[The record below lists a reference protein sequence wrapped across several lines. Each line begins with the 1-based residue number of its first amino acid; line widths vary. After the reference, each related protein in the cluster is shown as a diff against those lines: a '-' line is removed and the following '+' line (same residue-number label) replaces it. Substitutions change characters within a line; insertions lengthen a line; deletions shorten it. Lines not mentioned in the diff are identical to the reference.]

1 MGENRIEPARLDS
14 IHSIELSILSVPLA
28 TAVSD
33 AKVLTGRQRPMS
45 EISVLVAEIR
55 SSDGLHGLGFSY
67 STRAGG
73 PAQYAHAKEIA
84 GELIGEDPNQIDKL
98 FEKLVWAGAAAGRG
112 GLAMQAIAALDIA
125 LYDMKAKRSGMPLAT
140 LLGAYRESVRV
151 YNTSGGYLSAT
162 TGEVLENIERSIEG
176 GLGGIKIKVGH
187 PDFKIDLERVQ
198 AVLERTYGR
207 VPLMVD
213 ANQQWDRTSALRH
226 GRVLDQFGLTWIE
239 EPIDAH
245 DFAGLAR
252 LVAVLD
258 TPIASGEMLTSVAE
272 VSTLVERRAADIVQA
287 DAPRL
292 GGVSQYL
299 RATALAEHAGL
310 AIAPHFVMELH
321 IHLAATHARESWVE
335 HFEWLTPLFHERLE
349 VRNGRMHVPS
359 RPGLGLSLS
368 DEARNWVRERV
379 IIAG

>member
-1 MGENRIEPARLDS
+1 MGEQRIEPARLDS

-28 TAVSD
+28 AAVSD

-45 EISVLVAEIR
+45 EISILVAEIR
-55 SSDGLHGLGFSY
+55 SAAGLYGLGFSY

-73 PAQYAHAKEIA
+73 PAQFAHAKEIA
-84 GELIGEDPNQIDKL
+84 GELIGEDPNQIGKL
-98 FEKLVWAGAAAGRG
+98 YEKLVWAGAAAGRG
-112 GLAMQAIAALDIA
+112 GVAVQAIAALDIA
-125 LYDMKAKRSGMPLAT
+125 LYDMKAKRAGMSLAT
-140 LLGAYRESVRV
+140 FVGAYRDSVRV
-151 YNTSGGYLSAT
+151 YNTSGGYLNAA
-162 TGEVLENIERSIEG
+162 TGEVLENVERSIEG

-187 PDFKIDLERVQ
+187 PDFKVDLERVQ